1 MTTTAPTLDTTGTA
15 ANGTLSFEDVLEHVA
30 LRREEFATQKF
41 VPRDMID
48 EFKQVGIYRAATP
61 RRFGG
66 DALPPSEFL
75 RMIERISA
83 VDASA
88 GWVASFGS
96 ASSTLRRCP
105 SRRRPS
111 CTRTAPTSSSPAA
124 CFRCSPSNRCREAED
139 HRAVE
144 VRQRMQGRRHPRC
157 GHPRRRLHR
166 GKPRTALLWPK
177 DVEIV
182 ENWDVVGLSGTGSH
196 ELKVDGVVV
205 PEDWTFIRGGTPT
218 VDEPLYRYP
227 SIAYAAQVLA
237 VVNLGVGRAALDY
250 AIKVGA
256 GRTGITGAPKLA
268 DRAYY
273 RIDLAKAEATLRSAR
288 AFFYEVTDEAYAT
301 VVAGDPVPEKLAAL
315 LRLSSTHVA
324 KAGASAVHT
333 AFQLSGTGAIY
344 DATPCSGT
352 CARPWSRRSTPS
364 SATASTT
371 APVRCSWISRRSPAS
386 SEHRP
391 HPDHRPSGVQ
401 P

>member
-61 RRFGG
+61 RQFGG

-96 ASSTLRRCP
+96 ALVYLAALPLSTQAELYKDSPDLVFAGGLFPVQPAEQVPGGLKISGQWKFASGCKGADILGVGIRGGD
-105 SRRRPS
+105 S
-111 CTRTAPTSSSPAA
+111 TA
-124 CFRCSPSNRCREAED
+124 
-139 HRAVE
+139 
-144 VRQRMQGRRHPRC
+144 
-157 GHPRRRLHR
+157 

-344 DATPCSGT
+344 DGNAMQRYMREALVPPQHAFLGDGIYD
-352 CARPWSRRSTPS
+352 
-364 SATASTT
+364 SAGAVLMDI
-371 APVRCSWISRRSPAS
+371 PPFPGFI
-386 SEHRP
+386 
-391 HPDHRPSGVQ
+391 
-401 P
+401 

>member
-1 MTTTAPTLDTTGTA
+1 M
-15 ANGTLSFEDVLEHVA
+15 
-30 LRREEFATQKF
+30 
-41 VPRDMID
+41 
-48 EFKQVGIYRAATP
+48 GIR
-61 RRFGG
+61 GG
-66 DALPPSEFL
+66 D
-75 RMIERISA
+75 
-83 VDASA
+83 
-88 GWVASFGS
+88 
-96 ASSTLRRCP
+96 ST
-105 SRRRPS
+105 
-111 CTRTAPTSSSPAA
+111 A
-124 CFRCSPSNRCREAED
+124 
-139 HRAVE
+139 
-144 VRQRMQGRRHPRC
+144 
-157 GHPRRRLHR
+157 

-333 AFQLSGTGAIY
+333 AFQLSGTGA
-344 DATPCSGT
+344 
-352 CARPWSRRSTPS
+352 
-364 SATASTT
+364 STT
-371 APVRCSWISRRSPAS
+371 QRHAAVHARGPGPAAARLPRRRHLRQRRCGAHGYPAVPRLHLSIVRTPTT
-386 SEHRP
+386 
-391 HPDHRPSGVQ
+391 DPSGVQ